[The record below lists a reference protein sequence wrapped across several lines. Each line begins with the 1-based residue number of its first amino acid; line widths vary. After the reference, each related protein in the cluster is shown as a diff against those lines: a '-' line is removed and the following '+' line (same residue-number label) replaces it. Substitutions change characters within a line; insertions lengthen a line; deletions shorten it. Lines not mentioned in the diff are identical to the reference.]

1 MNFLKHNLTLENVFT
16 VLDFARQGHQLYHL
30 VHWCLKFLENNINIC
45 NVANLIQYLDKK
57 PDPEFETE
65 HSSLKKLA
73 FEIVRNNLIDASQKQ
88 KENLQFYED
97 FLIRN
102 IEMDTFKSLA
112 NFICGETYEQL
123 KLRNLQKHVFD
134 FAHQNFETL
143 QERNILKDIE
153 KDFLIDLVSYEIN
166 KQKNP
171 KTIQDTPGDDKMTIK
186 NGNESDAQSKKGF
199 KRREPSH
206 NNGISE
212 ENPALKQTKKGSAEK
227 K

>member
-65 HSSLKKLA
+65 HSSLKKFA

-102 IEMDTFKSLA
+102 VEMDTFKTLA

-143 QERNILKDIE
+143 QERNILKNIE
-153 KDFLIDLVSYEIN
+153 KNFFINLVSYEIQ
-166 KQKNP
+166 KQKIFKP
-171 KTIQDTPGDDKMTIK
+171 IQDIPDDDKMTIE
-186 NGNESDAQSKKGF
+186 NGKGSDAQPKKGL
-199 KRREPSH
+199 KRSEPSH
-206 NNGISE
+206 NDRISE
-212 ENPALKQTKKGSAEK
+212 ENPALKQIKKGFVEK